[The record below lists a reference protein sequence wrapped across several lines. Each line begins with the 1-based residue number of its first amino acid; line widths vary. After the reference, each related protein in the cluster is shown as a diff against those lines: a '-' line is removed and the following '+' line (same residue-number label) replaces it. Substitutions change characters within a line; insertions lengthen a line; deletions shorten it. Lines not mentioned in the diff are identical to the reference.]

1 MSVLTT
7 ILSPDPEELAAID
20 YITICMFCIHT
31 VLSIKTV
38 FLFLND
44 ILIKGNGLLAT
55 SYSNG
60 KETSEVFFMQKRH
73 SVS

>member
-20 YITICMFCIHT
+20 YIAICMFCIRT

-55 SYSNG
+55 SYSDG
-60 KETSEVFFMQKRH
+60 KET
-73 SVS
+73 